1 MKTFKQFNEEAQYHL
16 HEIDRVGFGIP
27 GAGLMLKGLG
37 YLNKAA
43 STVTNPL
50 YRGYG
55 AYKTTKDVYKSIK
68 DKKGPAHTALS
79 ALSGLQYA
87 APLNKG
93 KNFVRQVGNFIKS
106 KRFLGGV
113 GAETAAEL
121 IDDAQKE
128 KKKTTNN
135 KVDTASKV
143 SAKTGTEVKKNLGS
157 DKKKYL
163 TDLDLYKK

>member
-27 GAGLMLKGLG
+27 GAGLMMKGLG
-37 YLNKAA
+37 YLNRA
-43 STVTNPL
+43 SIPI

-55 AYKTTKDVYKSIK
+55 AYETGKKVYQSIK
-68 DKKGPAHTALS
+68 DKKGPARTALT

-87 APLNKG
+87 APLNRG
-93 KNFVRQVGNFIKS
+93 KNFVRQMGNFIKS

-113 GAETAAEL
+113 GAEVAGEL
-121 IDDAQKE
+121 IDDAEKE

-143 SAKTGTEVKKNLGS
+143 SAKTGAEVKKNLGS

>member
-1 MKTFKQFNEEAQYHL
+1 MELLMKTFKEFNEEAQYHL
-16 HEIDRVGFGIP
+16 HELGGDSNLGLIPLVSKGVG
-27 GAGLMLKGLG
+27 L
-37 YLNKAA
+37 LNRAA
-43 STVTNPL
+43 TPL
-50 YRGYG
+50 YRGFG
-55 AYKTTKDVYKSIK
+55 AYDTGKKVYKSIK

-79 ALSGLQYA
+79 ALSGIQYA

-93 KNFVRQVGNFIKS
+93 KNFIRQVGNFVRS

-143 SAKTGTEVKKNLGS
+143 SAKTAAEAKKNLGS
-157 DKKKYL
+157 DKKKYK
-163 TDLDLYKK
+163 TDLFHQ

>member
-16 HEIDRVGFGIP
+16 HEIDRLNFGIP
-27 GAGLMLKGLG
+27 GGGLLIKGLG
-37 YLNKAA
+37 YLNRAA
-43 STVTNPL
+43 NPL

-93 KNFVRQVGNFIKS
+93 KTFLRQVGNFAKS
-106 KRFLGGV
+106 KRLWAGL
-113 GAETAAEL
+113 GAEATKEL
-121 IDDAQKE
+121 IDDGE
-128 KKKTTNN
+128 FDYLNKKTSNKTNN
-135 KVDTASKV
+135 KVGGATGKASKV
-143 SAKTGTEVKKNLGS
+143 VSNSKP
-157 DKKKYL
+157 KKYL

>member
-1 MKTFKQFNEEAQYHL
+1 MKTFKQFNEEAQYYL
-16 HEIDRVGFGIP
+16 HELSGDSNLGIIP
-27 GAGLMLKGLG
+27 LVSKGLG
-37 YLNKAA
+37 LLNKA
-43 STVTNPL
+43 STPL

-55 AYKTTKDVYKSIK
+55 VYDTGKKVYQSIK
-68 DKKGPAHTALS
+68 DKKGPARTALT

-93 KNFVRQVGNFIKS
+93 KGFVRQMGNFVKS
-106 KRFLGGV
+106 KRFGV
-113 GAETAAEL
+113 GLGAEIAGEM
-121 IDDAQKE
+121 IDDAEKE

-143 SAKTGTEVKKNLGS
+143 SAKTGAEVKKNLGS

>member
-16 HEIDRVGFGIP
+16 HEIDRLGFGIP
-27 GAGLMLKGLG
+27 GGGLLLKGLG
-37 YLNKAA
+37 YLNRAA
-43 STVTNPL
+43 NPL

-93 KNFVRQVGNFIKS
+93 KNFVRQMGNFFRS
-106 KRFLGGV
+106 KRFMTGL
-113 GAETAAEL
+113 GAETAKEL
-121 IDDAQKE
+121 IDDAERE
-128 KKKTTNN
+128 KKNTSNSKPKEMKSPKFNYDTDFINN
-135 KVDTASKV
+135 K
-143 SAKTGTEVKKNLGS
+143 KK
-157 DKKKYL
+157 
-163 TDLDLYKK
+163 

>member
-16 HEIDRVGFGIP
+16 HEIDRLNFGIP
-27 GAGLMLKGLG
+27 GGGLLMKGLG
-37 YLNKAA
+37 YLNRAA
-43 STVTNPL
+43 NPL

-93 KNFVRQVGNFIKS
+93 KNFASQMGNFLKS
-106 KRFLGGV
+106 KRLYAGL
-113 GAETAAEL
+113 GAEATKEL
-121 IDDAQKE
+121 IDDAEKDKKNSQNTVNSKPKE
-128 KKKTTNN
+128 TKTKKFNYDTDFINNKKK
-135 KVDTASKV
+135 
-143 SAKTGTEVKKNLGS
+143 
-157 DKKKYL
+157 
-163 TDLDLYKK
+163 

>member
-27 GAGLMLKGLG
+27 FAGPIMKGLS
-37 YLNKAA
+37 YVNKAA
-43 STVTNPL
+43 NPI
-50 YRGYG
+50 YRTYG
-55 AYKTTKDVYKSIK
+55 AYDTGKKVYQSIK

>member
-16 HEIDRVGFGIP
+16 HEIDRLNFGIP
-27 GAGLMLKGLG
+27 GGGLLMKGLG
-37 YLNKAA
+37 YLNRAA
-43 STVTNPL
+43 NPL

-93 KNFVRQVGNFIKS
+93 KTFLRQVGNFAKS
-106 KRFLGGV
+106 KRLWTGL
-113 GAETAAEL
+113 GAEATKEL
-121 IDDAQKE
+121 IDDGE
-128 KKKTTNN
+128 FDNKKTSNKTNN
-135 KVDTASKV
+135 KVGGAAGKAAKVVSNSKP
-143 SAKTGTEVKKNLGS
+143 
-157 DKKKYL
+157 KKYL

>member
-16 HEIDRVGFGIP
+16 HEIDRLNFGIP
-27 GAGLMLKGLG
+27 GAGLMMKGLG

-43 STVTNPL
+43 NPL

-55 AYKTTKDVYKSIK
+55 AYDTSKKIYKSIK
-68 DKKGPAHTALS
+68 DKKGPAHTALT

-93 KNFVRQVGNFIKS
+93 KNFVRQMGNFFRS
-106 KRFLGGV
+106 KRFITGL

-143 SAKTGTEVKKNLGS
+143 SAATGTEAKKKLGN

>member
-1 MKTFKQFNEEAQYHL
+1 MKTFKEFNEEAQYHL

-27 GAGLMLKGLG
+27 FAGPVMKGLS
-37 YLNKAA
+37 YVNKAA
-43 STVTNPL
+43 NPI
-50 YRGYG
+50 YRAYG
-55 AYKTTKDVYKSIK
+55 AYDTGKKVYKSIK

-79 ALSGLQYA
+79 ALSGIQYA

-93 KNFVRQVGNFIKS
+93 KNFVRQMGNFFRS
-106 KRFLGGV
+106 KRFITGL

-121 IDDAQKE
+121 IDDAEKE

-135 KVDTASKV
+135 KVDMASKV
-143 SAKTGTEVKKNLGS
+143 SAATGAEAKKKLGN
-157 DKKKYL
+157 DKKKYQ

>member
-16 HEIDRVGFGIP
+16 HEIDRLGFGIP
-27 GAGLMLKGLG
+27 GGGLLMKGLG

-43 STVTNPL
+43 NPL

-68 DKKGPAHTALS
+68 DKKSPARTALT

-93 KNFVRQVGNFIKS
+93 KNFIRQVGNFVKS

-121 IDDAQKE
+121 IDDAQKN
-128 KKKTTNN
+128 KKK
-135 KVDTASKV
+135 
-143 SAKTGTEVKKNLGS
+143 
-157 DKKKYL
+157 
-163 TDLDLYKK
+163 

>member
-16 HEIDRVGFGIP
+16 HEIDRVGIGIP

-93 KNFVRQVGNFIKS
+93 KNFASQMGNFLKS
-106 KRFLGGV
+106 KRLYAGL
-113 GAETAAEL
+113 GAEATKEL
-121 IDDAQKE
+121 IDDAEKDKKNSQNTVNSKPKE
-128 KKKTTNN
+128 TKTKKFNYDTDFINNKKK
-135 KVDTASKV
+135 
-143 SAKTGTEVKKNLGS
+143 
-157 DKKKYL
+157 
-163 TDLDLYKK
+163 

>member
-16 HEIDRVGFGIP
+16 HEIDRLGFGIP
-27 GAGLMLKGLG
+27 GGGLVMKGLG
-37 YLNKAA
+37 YLNRAA
-43 STVTNPL
+43 NPL

-68 DKKGPAHTALS
+68 DKKGPTHTALS

-93 KNFVRQVGNFIKS
+93 KNFVRQMGNFFRS
-106 KRFLGGV
+106 KRFITGL
-113 GAETAAEL
+113 GAETASEL

-143 SAKTGTEVKKNLGS
+143 SAATGAEAKKKLGN

>member
-16 HEIDRVGFGIP
+16 HEIDRLGFGIP
-27 GAGLMLKGLG
+27 GGGLLMKGLG

-43 STVTNPL
+43 NPL

-68 DKKGPAHTALS
+68 DKKGPARTALT

-93 KNFVRQVGNFIKS
+93 KNFIRQVGNFVKS
-106 KRFLGGV
+106 KRFGV
-113 GAETAAEL
+113 GLGAEIAGEM
-121 IDDAQKE
+121 IDDAEKE
-128 KKKTTNN
+128 KKKTLNTTN
-135 KVDTASKV
+135 SKP
-143 SAKTGTEVKKNLGS
+143 KR
-157 DKKKYL
+157 YL

>member
-16 HEIDRVGFGIP
+16 HEIDRLNFGIP
-27 GAGLMLKGLG
+27 GGGLLMKGLG
-37 YLNKAA
+37 YLNRAA
-43 STVTNPL
+43 NPL

-93 KNFVRQVGNFIKS
+93 KTFLRQVGNFAKS
-106 KRFLGGV
+106 KRLWTGL
-113 GAETAAEL
+113 GAEATKEL
-121 IDDAQKE
+121 IDDGE
-128 KKKTTNN
+128 FDYLNKKTSNKTNN
-135 KVDTASKV
+135 KVGGATGKAAKVVSNSKP
-143 SAKTGTEVKKNLGS
+143 
-157 DKKKYL
+157 KKYL

>member
-16 HEIDRVGFGIP
+16 HELSGDSNLGIIP
-27 GAGLMLKGLG
+27 LVSKGLG
-37 YLNKAA
+37 LLNKA
-43 STVTNPL
+43 STHL

-93 KNFVRQVGNFIKS
+93 KNFASQMGNFLKS
-106 KRFLGGV
+106 KRLYAGL
-113 GAETAAEL
+113 GAEATKEL
-121 IDDAQKE
+121 IDDAEKDKKNSQNTVNSKPKE
-128 KKKTTNN
+128 TKTKKFNYDTDFINNKKK
-135 KVDTASKV
+135 
-143 SAKTGTEVKKNLGS
+143 
-157 DKKKYL
+157 
-163 TDLDLYKK
+163 

>member
-16 HEIDRVGFGIP
+16 HEIDRLGFGIP
-27 GAGLMLKGLG
+27 GGGLLLKGLG

-43 STVTNPL
+43 SPL
-50 YRGYG
+50 YRGFG
-55 AYKTTKDVYKSIK
+55 AYDTGKKVYKSIK
-68 DKKGPAHTALS
+68 DKKGPAHTALT

-93 KNFVRQVGNFIKS
+93 KNFVRQMGNFVKS
-106 KRFLGGV
+106 KRFGIGLGSEI
-113 GAETAAEL
+113 ASEY

-128 KKKTTNN
+128 KKKTSNTTN
-135 KVDTASKV
+135 SKP
-143 SAKTGTEVKKNLGS
+143 KETKP
-157 DKKKYL
+157 KKYL

>member
-27 GAGLMLKGLG
+27 GGGLVMKGLG

-43 STVTNPL
+43 NPL

-55 AYKTTKDVYKSIK
+55 AYDTGKKIYKSIK

-79 ALSGLQYA
+79 ALSGIQYA

-93 KNFVRQVGNFIKS
+93 KNFIRQVGNFVKS
-106 KRFLGGV
+106 KRFGV
-113 GAETAAEL
+113 GLGSEIAGEM
-121 IDDAQKE
+121 IDDAEKE
-128 KKKTTNN
+128 KKKTLNTTN
-135 KVDTASKV
+135 SKP
-143 SAKTGTEVKKNLGS
+143 
-157 DKKKYL
+157 KKYL